1 MKLKKLLTPCTNCF
15 DKIFIYDQ
23 NGNRLIFN
31 GKQKELEDYLLDLKI
46 KTWQVSNR
54 QLFIE
59 IKDTVKPET
68 EAEVKEEVKSKV
80 DNDTLI
86 CFLRQHLDL
95 DEDKTVINYVNIE
108 GRTVEIKL
116 SDLKWKYEEFFLL
129 FDVKIKY
136 RINRQGFLVLYLEDL
151 RKG

>member
-1 MKLKKLLTPCTNCF
+1 MKLKSLVFKCRNSF
-15 DKIFIYDQ
+15 DKIVIYDKKWR
-23 NGNRLIFN
+23 NLFFE
-31 GKQKELEDYLLDLKI
+31 GKEEEVEDCVLEREVKE
-46 KTWQVSNR
+46 WQTNNHC
-54 QLFIE
+54 LFIVVKKE
-59 IKDTVKPET
+59 IK
-68 EAEVKEEVKSKV
+68 AEVKEEVKSKV

-86 CFLRQHLDL
+86 CFLGQHLDL
-95 DEDKTVINYVNIE
+95 DEDKTVIHYVNIE

-116 SDLKWKYEEFFLL
+116 SDLKWKYEEFYSL

>member
-116 SDLKWKYEEFFLL
+116 SDLKWKYEEFSLL

-151 RKG
+151 REG